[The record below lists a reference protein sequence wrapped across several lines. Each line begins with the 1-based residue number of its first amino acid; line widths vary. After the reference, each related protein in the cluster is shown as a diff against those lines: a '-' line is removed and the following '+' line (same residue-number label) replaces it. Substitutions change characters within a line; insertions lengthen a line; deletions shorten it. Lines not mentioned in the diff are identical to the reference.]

1 MFEDKNRHNSHNSH
15 TRQEGNSLYPILHIA
30 DSLKTYQKDLVQKEV
45 ASLWELSLVGR
56 SFSGVIQEADS
67 FQDKL
72 QNLDQSFSNINET
85 ASQFNNVRT
94 EVAESVSEAQGQME
108 ELGKTSMR
116 VQGTYAEMEV
126 TFRAL
131 EESILGIQKCM
142 GKIVSIADQTNILA
156 INASIEASRA
166 GAEGRGFA
174 VVAAHVKEL
183 AQKIKD
189 LAGEVDSGVSDVA
202 GRANQLSTS
211 IQHSQDTL
219 SQGTDIVA
227 QTDQSFQKIT
237 AAADGAISVQTE
249 IAGVIQAS
257 QMELQ
262 GIRQFF
268 DQIKDQYQEVV
279 KHIDQAS
286 RLGTTKS
293 AMFED
298 MDNMISQIPPLVED
312 LEGKGR

>member
-1 MFEDKNRHNSHNSH
+1 MFEDKNRRNNYSSNTKPAEHPF
-15 TRQEGNSLYPILHIA
+15 YPILHVT
-30 DSLKTYQKDLVQKEV
+30 DSLKAYQKDLVQKEV
-45 ASLWELSLVGR
+45 ASLWEISLVGR
-56 SFSGVIQEADS
+56 SFSGVVQEADN

-72 QNLDQSFSNINET
+72 QNLDQSFSNISEA
-85 ASQFNNVRT
+85 ASQFNSVRT
-94 EVAESVSEAQGQME
+94 EVAESVSDAQGQME

-116 VQGTYAEMEV
+116 VQDTYAEMEE
-126 TFRAL
+126 TFRSL

-183 AQKIKD
+183 AQKIKE

-202 GRANQLSTS
+202 DRANHLSSS

-219 SQGTDIVA
+219 NQGTDIVA

-249 IAGVIQAS
+249 IAGVIQES

-262 GIRQFF
+262 DIRQFF
-268 DQIKDQYQEVV
+268 DQIKGQYQEVV

-312 LEGKGR
+312 IEGKGR